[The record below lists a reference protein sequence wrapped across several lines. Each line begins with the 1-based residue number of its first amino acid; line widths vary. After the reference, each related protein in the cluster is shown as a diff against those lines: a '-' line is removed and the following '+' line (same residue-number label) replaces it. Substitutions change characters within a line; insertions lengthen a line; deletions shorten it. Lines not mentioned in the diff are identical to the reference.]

1 MDEQRAWLKARRKR
15 RLRILAVVLSVCV
28 LFTTCPDILATFFVF
43 ASEEPAQSEGRYIS
57 GFTALSDEIRE
68 QTVPVGTELTE
79 LSLPDTLEA
88 VITKRQSEDTAEKPE
103 DDGKEDFGEND
114 GKRPD
119 GDTTGTEDKDSSAGE
134 TEEGEPSGTEQDDTE
149 TGGETGDNDTKTGDG
164 VDAQPGA
171 DGESE
176 ETDET
181 AGTDATYN
189 GDTADIQ
196 KEENTGES
204 APSEEEQEGVATQET
219 HTVAMTE
226 YHAENVV
233 SVQMLENT
241 PAKEQREP
249 EKEEQEET
257 VTISGVTWQSD
268 PAYDGSAEGTYI
280 FTAVLPG
287 QTV

>member
-15 RLRILAVVLSVCV
+15 RLRILAVMLSVCV
-28 LFTTCPDILATFFVF
+28 LFTTCPDILATLSVF

-88 VITKRQSEDTAEKPE
+88 VITKWQSEDTAEKPE
-103 DDGKEDFGEND
+103 DDGKEDSGEND
-114 GKRPD
+114 GKKPD

-134 TEEGEPSGTEQDDTE
+134 TEEGEPSDTEQDDTE
-149 TGGETGDNDTKTGDG
+149 TGGET
-164 VDAQPGA
+164 
-171 DGESE
+171 
-176 ETDET
+176 
-181 AGTDATYN
+181 

-204 APSEEEQEGVATQET
+204 APVEERQESVVSQKI
-219 HTVAMTE
+219 HTVTMPE
-226 YHAENVV
+226 YYTENVI
-233 SVQMLENT
+233 SVQKLENT
-241 PAKEQREP
+241 SAK
-249 EKEEQEET
+249 EQEET
-257 VTISGVTWQSD
+257 VTISGVTWQSE
-268 PAYDGSAEGTYI
+268 PEYEGSAEGTYI

-287 QTV
+287 GGVCADGGCQPAGDHGNGRKRYRLYNTDFA